1 MGKLLLGAPVAE
13 AISAGL
19 LPRVSALSAKG
30 VTPKLAIVRF
40 GEQAGDLAYERGI
53 VKTFAPLGILVETV
67 VLSPDADDDALQNA
81 LVHLGADES
90 VHGILPMRPF
100 PKWID
105 DAAAR
110 AAIPPEKDADGVTDR
125 SLAGLFTNSRVGYAP
140 CTAEACMALL
150 EHERIP
156 LEGVRAVVVG
166 RSLVIGK
173 PVSMLLLSRNATV
186 TIAHSRTKDLSAV
199 TKEADV
205 LIVAAGQ
212 RGLVGAEHVRPGQIV
227 LDVGMH
233 FDERGKLSG
242 DVRTEEV
249 EPIVAAVT
257 PAKGGVGSVTTAVL
271 AGHVV
276 SAAERLASK

>member
-1 MGKLLLGAPVAE
+1 MGKLLFGAPVAE
-13 AISAGL
+13 AIAAGL
-19 LPRVSALSAKG
+19 LPRVAALTAKG
-30 VTPKLAIVRF
+30 VAPKLAVVRF

-53 VKTFAPLGILVETV
+53 EKTFAPLGILVETT
-67 VLSPDADDDALQNA
+67 VLCPYADDAALQSVLLA
-81 LVHLGADES
+81 LGTNES

-105 DAAAR
+105 DATAR

-125 SLAGLFTNSRVGYAP
+125 SLAGLFTGTKIGYAP

-150 EHERIP
+150 EHEQIP
-156 LEGVRAVVVG
+156 LEGARAVVVG

-173 PVSMLLLSRNATV
+173 PVSMLLLSKNATV
-186 TIAHSRTKDLSAV
+186 TIAHSRTEDLSAV

-205 LIVAAGQ
+205 LIVAAGR
-212 RGLVGAEHVRPGQIV
+212 RGLVGAEHVRIGQVV

-233 FDERGKLSG
+233 FDERGRLSG

-249 EPIVAAVT
+249 EPVVAAVT
-257 PAKGGVGSVTTAVL
+257 PAKGGVGSVTTAIL

-276 SAAERLASK
+276 STAERLSR

>member
-19 LPRVSALSAKG
+19 LSRVSTLCAKG

-67 VLSPDADDDALQNA
+67 VLSPDADDAALQNA
-81 LVHLGADES
+81 LFRLGADKS
-90 VHGILPMRPF
+90 IHGILPMRPF
-100 PKWID
+100 PRWID

-110 AAIPPEKDADGVTDR
+110 TAILPEKDADGVTVR

-173 PVSMLLLSRNATV
+173 PVSMLLLNKNATV

-212 RGLVGAEHVRPGQIV
+212 RGLVGAEHVRAGQIV

-276 SAAERLASK
+276 SAAERLAAK

>member
-1 MGKLLLGAPVAE
+1 MNKLLLGAPVAE
-13 AISAGL
+13 AISAEL
-19 LPRVSALSAKG
+19 LPRVSALTAKG

-67 VLSPDADDDALQNA
+67 VLPMDADDAALQSA
-81 LVHLGADES
+81 LVRLGKDEY

-100 PKWID
+100 PKRID

-110 AAIPPEKDADGVTDR
+110 ASIPPEKDADGVTDR
-125 SLAGLFTNSRVGYAP
+125 SLAGLFTGTKIGYAP
-140 CTAEACMALL
+140 CTAEACMAML
-150 EHERIP
+150 EFNQIP
-156 LEGVRAVVVG
+156 LEGMRAVVIG

-173 PVSMLLLSRNATV
+173 PVSMLLLSKNATV
-186 TIAHSRTKDLSAV
+186 TIAHSRTKDLPSV

-205 LIVAAGQ
+205 LIVAAGH
-212 RGLVGAEHVRPGQIV
+212 RGLVGAEHVRAGQVV

-233 FDERGKLSG
+233 FDERGRIAG

-249 EPIVAAVT
+249 EPVVAAVT

-276 SAAERLASK
+276 SAAERLADR

>member
-1 MGKLLLGAPVAE
+1 MGKLILGAPAAE
-13 AISAGL
+13 SICASL
-19 LPRVSALSAKG
+19 LPRVSTLIEKG
-30 VTPKLAIVRF
+30 ITPKLAIVRF

-53 VKTFAPLGILVETV
+53 KKTFTPLGLLVETT
-67 VLSPDADDDALQNA
+67 VLPSDADGAALQSA
-81 LVHLGADES
+81 LMRLGSDET

-125 SLAGLFTNSRVGYAP
+125 SLAGLFTGTTVGYAP

-150 EHERIP
+150 DLENVP
-156 LEGVRAVVVG
+156 LEGARALVVG

-173 PVSMLLLSRNATV
+173 PVSMLLLGKNATV
-186 TIAHSRTKDLSAV
+186 TIAHSRSKELPSI

-212 RGLVGAEHVRPGQIV
+212 RGLVGAAHIRPGQTV

-233 FDERGKLSG
+233 FDEHGRLSG

-249 EPIVAAVT
+249 EPIVSGVS
-257 PAKGGVGSVTTAVL
+257 PAKGGVGSVTTAIL

-276 SAAERLASK
+276 SAAERLSR

>member
-1 MGKLLLGAPVAE
+1 MGKLILGAPVAE
-13 AISAGL
+13 RICASLHPRISALIKEGM
-19 LPRVSALSAKG
+19 
-30 VTPKLAIVRF
+30 TPKLAIVRF

-53 VKTFAPLGILVETV
+53 IKTFAPLGILVESTV
-67 VLSPDADDDALQNA
+67 LPPDADDAALQSA
-81 LVHLGADES
+81 LARLGADKT

-150 EHERIP
+150 EYENVP
-156 LEGVRAVVVG
+156 LEGARAVVVG

-173 PVSMLLLSRNATV
+173 PVSMLLLGKNATV
-186 TIAHSRTKDLSAV
+186 TIAHSRSKDLPSIA
-199 TKEADV
+199 KEADV
-205 LIVAAGQ
+205 LIVAAGR
-212 RGLVGAEHVRPGQIV
+212 RGLIGAAHVRPGQTV

-233 FDERGKLSG
+233 FDERGRLTG

-249 EPIVAAVT
+249 EPIVSAVT
-257 PAKGGVGSVTTAVL
+257 PAKGGVGSVTTAIL

-276 SAAERLASK
+276 SAAEHLVR

>member
-30 VTPKLAIVRF
+30 ATPKLAIVRF

-67 VLSPDADDDALQNA
+67 VLSPDADDGALHSA
-81 LVHLGADES
+81 LVRLGTDES

-100 PKWID
+100 PKWIV

-173 PVSMLLLSRNATV
+173 PVSMLLLNKNATV
-186 TIAHSRTKDLSAV
+186 TIAHSRTKDLPAV

-212 RGLVGAEHVRPGQIV
+212 RGLVGAEHVRAGQIV

-276 SAAERLASK
+276 TAAERLAAK